1 MSDKEQSIQRI
12 IWIAA
17 AIATAATVITLLLY
31 PINIEEPDWA
41 IAFFVLLILT
51 LISQALA
58 LQINEAGSTT
68 TMDFVPQLGAVILLG
83 PAGATLLTA
92 FSWIVF
98 QFRIVRNPVSKAIFN
113 TSQMVT
119 TVCAASWAY
128 ILMGA
133 EPIYGRGVPATSLPL
148 LETLPSFLAAVTVY
162 FTLNTSAVTFII
174 SKVQDSR
181 FIDVWNRM
189 AGRVI
194 LFDLAISPLALLV
207 AWLYVEVGWITLLL
221 ALTPI
226 IGLRYSYGV
235 NLELQQLNTDL
246 ARVLIR
252 TIESQDPYTGGHS
265 LRVSRWA
272 TRLAEAANIG
282 YRTRRNI
289 ETAALLHDIGK
300 IDRVYF
306 EILRHDGPLT
316 PEQREL
322 IQAHPERGEDML
334 STVRSLDDE
343 ILDYVRHHHEHYN
356 GQGYPDGLTGEAIPI
371 GARVIMV
378 TDTIDAMMTRR
389 PYRDP
394 LPPEAVREELIQE
407 KGEQFDPELID
418 VLIDEGIFDEMAEA
432 YTTPGD
438 HLPPSGSPGIV

>member
-1 MSDKEQSIQRI
+1 MFNKERGTDRI
-12 IWIAA
+12 VAFAA
-17 AIATAATVITLLLY
+17 AIAVVAIATTFYFYPLNITDA
-31 PINIEEPDWA
+31 DWA
-41 IAFFVLLILT
+41 IAFFVLLALT

-83 PAGATLLTA
+83 PSGATLLTA

-98 QFRIVRNPVSKAIFN
+98 QFRIVKNPVVKGVFN
-113 TSQMVT
+113 TAQMVI
-119 TVCAASWAY
+119 TVCAASWAF
-128 ILMGA
+128 ILAGGS
-133 EPIYGRGVPATSLPL
+133 PIYGSGAPATALPL
-148 LETLPSFLAAVTVY
+148 LDTLPAFIAAVLVY
-162 FTLNTSAVTFII
+162 FTLNTSSVSFII
-174 SKVQDSR
+174 SRVQDTR
-181 FIDVWNRM
+181 FIDVWNRL

-194 LFDLAISPLALLV
+194 VFDLAISPLALLV

-272 TRLAEAANIG
+272 TELAEAAGIG
-282 YRTRRNI
+282 YSTRRHI

-306 EILRHDGPLT
+306 EILSQDGPLT

-322 IQAHPERGEDML
+322 IEAHPERGADML
-334 STVRSLDDE
+334 STIRSLDDE
-343 ILDYVRHHHEHYN
+343 ILSYVRHHHERYD
-356 GQGYPDGLTGEAIPI
+356 GTGYPDGLSGDDIPI
-371 GARVIMV
+371 GARVIMI
-378 TDTIDAMMTRR
+378 TDTIDAMMTQR

-394 LPPEAVREELIQE
+394 LPPDTVRSELQEE
-407 KGEQFDPELID
+407 KGSQFDPDLID
-418 VLIDEGIFDEMAEA
+418 VLLSEKVFDEMIRA
-432 YTTPGD
+432 YTTGD
-438 HLPPSGSPGIV
+438 EHIPTSQSTRVV